1 MILTSIFN
9 YFKLATPDEGL
20 QAACFA
26 RAAEQY
32 LDLRYSG
39 NFSESQLSA
48 YAACICVRVRR
59 ECI

>member
-20 QAACFA
+20 RAACFA

-39 NFSESQLSA
+39 NFSESQLWT
-48 YAACICVRVRR
+48 YAVCICTRVRR
-59 ECI
+59 ECV

>member
-1 MILTSIFN
+1 MILTNILN
-9 YFKLATPDEGL
+9 YFKLATDDEGL

-26 RAAEQY
+26 LAAEQY

-48 YAACICVRVRR
+48 YAVCICTRVRR